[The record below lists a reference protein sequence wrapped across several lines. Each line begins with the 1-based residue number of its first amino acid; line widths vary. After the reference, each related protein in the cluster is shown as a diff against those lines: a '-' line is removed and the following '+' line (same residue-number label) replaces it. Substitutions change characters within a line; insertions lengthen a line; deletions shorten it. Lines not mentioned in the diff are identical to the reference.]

1 MSEESKTKTVT
12 SPTPEEVKGQAPA
25 GAMAQAGAGAELTVQ
40 DLTVI
45 RSIIDVASQ
54 RGAFKA
60 NEMAAVGNV
69 YNILM
74 NFLIAN
80 GAVKPAEEQTA
91 EEKTQETPEVA
102 EKQEEVSND

>member
-60 NEMAAVGNV
+60 NEMAAVGTTFNK
-69 YNILM
+69 LDG
-74 NFLIAN
+74 FLKIVEKSQKDAK
-80 GAVKPAEEQTA
+80 VPAEGDKKE
-91 EEKTQETPEVA
+91 A
-102 EKQEEVSND
+102 EKK

>member
-1 MSEESKTKTVT
+1 MSEENKTKTVT

-60 NEMAAVGNV
+60 NEMAAVGTTFNK
-69 YNILM
+69 LDG
-74 NFLIAN
+74 FLKIVEKSQKDAK
-80 GAVKPAEEQTA
+80 VPAEGDKKE
-91 EEKTQETPEVA
+91 A
-102 EKQEEVSND
+102 EKK

>member
-1 MSEESKTKTVT
+1 MSEENKTKTVT

-60 NEMAAVGNV
+60 NEMAAVGTT
-69 YNILM
+69 YNKLDG
-74 NFLIAN
+74 FLKIVEKSQKDATN
-80 GAVKPAEEQTA
+80 APAEGDKKE
-91 EEKTQETPEVA
+91 A
-102 EKQEEVSND
+102 EKK